1 VYLADAHA
9 LGWYFTGDPRLGR
22 KAARIFE
29 RSEKGEFPIVI
40 PSIVLAELF
49 HIGRKQRIDLDFA
62 ELLREIE
69 ERSNF
74 IVAALDLPTLRKVPE
89 VASLSELHD
98 QIIVATALLYEAKV
112 LTKDEAIRAAGQVET
127 VW

>member
-112 LTKDEAIRAAGQVET
+112 LTKDGAIRAAGQVET